1 MRLKAHKI
9 QPQIKRKR
17 MLFFG
22 EDWNN
27 VFEYRA
33 NLTSCP
39 VQTCT
44 FFQQSHNPENADALI
59 FHQADYDPGKV
70 PALRRQNQI
79 YIWMTLEAPS
89 IPKVASK
96 LSRKQ
101 KKQADN
107 LYGYNDFFNWTATY
121 HHNSEVFIPYGR
133 LESLN
138 GETYT
143 HTGDMYQSYLADLD
157 QTDLPNTWTT
167 HHNRTKMA
175 AWMVSHCGTD
185 SGRELYVKELRQYIN
200 VDIYGKCGKLVCGKN
215 HNDEFCYTDVLAPTY
230 KFYLAFEN
238 KVCQDYLTE
247 KVWLPLKHGL
257 VPVVYG
263 GADYSIF
270 LPPHSYIDATHLT
283 PNQLAKLLI
292 SVASSPREYTR
303 YHLWRRYW
311 RVSSTLPL
319 CELCEKLHEE
329 DSTRGRHYT
338 RKHEKDSKRGRQYT
352 MRKLHKEDG
361 TSERR
366 NLVSWWWKVNNCTTN
381 YPYDHYVRPPEP
393 HPPDNRTFLQKLK
406 DGTRLLA
413 GLVNAISLS

>member
-1 MRLKAHKI
+1 MENSASEQKKKNDISNEKNILKSPEISSTLVNIVDREVGLRENILKPPP
-9 QPQIKRKR
+9 PQQLQVTTKTI
-17 MLFFG
+17 LFYTRIFG
-22 EDWNN
+22 GDWNF
-27 VFEYRA
+27 FENRI

-44 FFQQSHNPENADALI
+44 FLQQSHNPENADALI

-79 YIWMTLEAPS
+79 YIWLTMEAPS
-89 IPKVASK
+89 IPKVVRK
-96 LSRKQ
+96 LSRLQRKLID
-101 KKQADN
+101 KI
-107 LYGYNDFFNWTATY
+107 YGYDDFFNWTATY
-121 HHNSEVFIPYGR
+121 HHKSEVFIPYGR

-143 HTGDMYQSYLADLD
+143 HTGDMYQSYLADVD

-185 SGRELYVKELRQYIN
+185 SGRELYVKELRQYID

-215 HNDEFCYTDVLAPTY
+215 HNEFCYTDVLAPTY

-238 KVCQDYLTE
+238 NVCQDYLIE

-263 GADYSIF
+263 GANYSIF

-292 SVASSPREYTR
+292 SHYAVDLSILDFFP
-303 YHLWRRYW
+303 H
-311 RVSSTLPL
+311 VSLYDDLTT
-319 CELCEKLHEE
+319 ELH
-329 DSTRGRHYT
+329 
-338 RKHEKDSKRGRQYT
+338 
-352 MRKLHKEDG
+352 
-361 TSERR
+361 
-366 NLVSWWWKVNNCTTN
+366 
-381 YPYDHYVRPPEP
+381 
-393 HPPDNRTFLQKLK
+393 
-406 DGTRLLA
+406 
-413 GLVNAISLS
+413 